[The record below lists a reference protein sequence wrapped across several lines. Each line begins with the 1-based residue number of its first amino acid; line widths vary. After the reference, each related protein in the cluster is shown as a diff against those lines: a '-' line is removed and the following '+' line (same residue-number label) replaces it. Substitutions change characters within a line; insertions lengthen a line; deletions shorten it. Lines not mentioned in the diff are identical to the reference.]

1 LKKDGAE
8 LQVDVL
14 RSVTGLTVDDLAVTE
29 TIAFANGKNY
39 SVPAPDVMLKA
50 KLANLASHDQKERQD
65 ERHVRIL
72 TRCCAHYLTDVCRA
86 VRAGELSERDA
97 VERFMATQRAI
108 TSAGA
113 RRLDKKFALVLSEA
127 IPPPSVLGVTAKYD
141 RLRAFYAHQIE

>member
-1 LKKDGAE
+1 

-14 RSVTGLTVDDLAVTE
+14 RSVTGLTADDLAATE
-29 TIAFANGKNY
+29 TIAFADGKNY

-72 TRCCAHYLTDVCRA
+72 TRCCAHYLRDVCQA
-86 VRAGELSERDA
+86 ARAGELSERDA

-108 TSAGA
+108 SSAGA
-113 RRLDKKFALVLSEA
+113 RKLDRKFALALSDA
-127 IPPPSVLGVTAKYD
+127 IPPLSLVGAADKYA
-141 RLRAFYAHQIE
+141 RLRAFYAHQVERET